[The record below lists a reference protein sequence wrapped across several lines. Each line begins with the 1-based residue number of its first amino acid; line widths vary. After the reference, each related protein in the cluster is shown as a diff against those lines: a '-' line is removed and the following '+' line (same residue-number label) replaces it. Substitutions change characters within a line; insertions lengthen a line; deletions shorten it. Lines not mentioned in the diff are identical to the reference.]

1 MLQTSNLQFNQLTEK
16 KKQRRPSQPLQNKK
30 NGNLGNLREIRPQV
44 QQINSEISFIIFAET
59 TPKKMAIP
67 SRRTKPETR
76 VAFHKHRVPLFKTT
90 TKTTKT

>member
-1 MLQTSNLQFNQLTEK
+1 MLQTSNLQFNQLIVK
-16 KKQRRPSQPLQNKK
+16 KKLRRPSQPLRNKQ
-30 NGNLGNLREIRPQV
+30 NGNLGNPRAIRPPV
-44 QQINSEISFIIFAET
+44 QQISSEISFIIFAET

-76 VAFHKHRVPLFKTT
+76 VAFHKLRAPVFQTT